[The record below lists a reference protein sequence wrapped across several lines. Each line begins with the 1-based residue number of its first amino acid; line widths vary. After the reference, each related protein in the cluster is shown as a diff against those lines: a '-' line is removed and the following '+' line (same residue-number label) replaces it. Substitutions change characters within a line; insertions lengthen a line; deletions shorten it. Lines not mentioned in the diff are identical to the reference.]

1 MKSLTHLSVD
11 WRRSSA
17 NIIIKKILSDFGI
30 TQEQVDKIKAVIDNV
45 DIQQDEETT
54 TIRITTKDITIVIN
68 K

>member
-1 MKSLTHLSVD
+1 M
-11 WRRSSA
+11 RSPEDKRYGGLAST
-17 NIIIKKILSDFGI
+17 IIKKILTDFGI

>member
-1 MKSLTHLSVD
+1 MRNPED
-11 WRRSSA
+11 RRYGGLAST
-17 NIIIKKILSDFGI
+17 IIKKILSDFGI

>member
-1 MKSLTHLSVD
+1 MRNPED
-11 WRRSSA
+11 RRYGGLA
-17 NIIIKKILSDFGI
+17 ATIIKKILSDFGI